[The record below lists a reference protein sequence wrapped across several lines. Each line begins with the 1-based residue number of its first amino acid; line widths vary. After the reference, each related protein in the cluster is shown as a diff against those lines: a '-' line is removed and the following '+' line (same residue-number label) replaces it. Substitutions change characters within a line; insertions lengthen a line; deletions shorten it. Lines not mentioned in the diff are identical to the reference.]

1 MAVTINRQIHSFNA
15 ECCKKIW
22 LEDASGNIIHL
33 RRGLAGDI
41 QIADPVV
48 ASVDVTV
55 DGKSVQSLAG
65 ATTAGS
71 ITIPLHGSAL
81 TDVEQTGDPTLREIL
96 TRTNGGSAWTPFTGV
111 GFTDPDGDTGVYGSS
126 PRIKMW
132 KLCIEMAYAQGGN
145 TSATLNERITVYAMV
160 PNPPLT
166 LAAVGGVSSYT
177 LTGEIKREGL
187 ITITTI

>member
-1 MAVTINRQIHSFNA
+1 MAVTINRRLYSFNA

-22 LEDASGNIIHL
+22 LEDAKGNIIHL
-33 RRGLAGDI
+33 RRALAGDI
-41 QIADPVV
+41 QITEPV
-48 ASVDVTV
+48 ATSVDVPV
-55 DGKSVQSLAG
+55 DGKSVQSLLG
-65 ATTAGS
+65 PTTAGS

-81 TDVEQTGDPTLREIL
+81 SDVEATGDPTLREIL
-96 TRTNGGSAWTPFTGV
+96 TLTNGGAAWTPFTGV
-111 GFTDPDGDTGVYGSS
+111 AATDPDGDAFVYGSS

-132 KLCIEMAYAQGGN
+132 KIYIEMAYAQGGN
-145 TSATLNERITVYAMV
+145 SSATLNERITVYAMI

-187 ITITTI
+187 LTITTV